1 MTLRTIFFLLLFI
14 LVGNTSYA
22 QLEIV
27 HIPKAKKE
35 QLTKVTNQRRGVSD
49 PIQLPFWDD
58 FSTAHLFPSDSFWVG
73 GQNVS
78 ISRGAAI
85 HALSNNVLVFDGAD
99 AFGKNYANSSSQVA
113 LADTLLSRKIDLSN
127 IPIPL
132 GNTVYLS
139 FFWQIEG
146 LGELP
151 DEKDSIRLQ
160 FLDNAGTWET
170 VWSKKGGDPTSNED
184 FILENIKVETKYFHQ
199 DFQFKFQSFNS
210 LQGAFD
216 TWLIDYVYLNK
227 YRSSNETTF
236 NDLTLTSYPTSLF
249 GQYTAIPSN
258 QFFSDDFIPENF
270 LVPTNID
277 FLNMYAIF
285 NLVAYSAVV
294 RDTLTNTVLDI
305 LADEEIP
312 NKTFLS
318 YEEATFE
325 APSIGYSKIPK
336 SDSLLLELKCF
347 LNTADTL
354 LIQDIT
360 GVDTTFL
367 DWQRRNDTVRSYFS
381 INDYYAYD
389 DGSAE
394 FGAGINVNGGQLL
407 YRYIL
412 TEPDTLTH
420 IDINFPDIGKNLSG
434 TPIDLIVRNKLDNSD
449 NSILYLG
456 KNFSVKNPTSINEL
470 VAYPL
475 SVGVVV
481 QDTIYIG
488 FAQGTEER
496 LPVGLDKNTNSANN
510 IFINVNGTWQ
520 QNTELKGSLLMRPRF
535 ENGAMITGIHDIPNK
550 ENHIIIYPNPSNGVF
565 NISGEYTEASAY
577 DIQGKLLQA
586 TSKKQSIT
594 QSSINLTGYPKGFY
608 YLRFQTLNGVI
619 TKKVIT
625 R

>member
-1 MTLRTIFFLLLFI
+1 MTLRTIFFLLLF
-14 LVGNTSYA
+14 LMVGNAAHA

-27 HIPKAKKE
+27 HIPKVKE
-35 QLTKVTNQRRGVSD
+35 DHSVKIINQRRGAD
-49 PIQLPFWDD
+49 NPIALPFFDD
-58 FSTAHLFPSDSFWVG
+58 FSTASLFPSDSFWIG

-78 ISRGAAI
+78 VSKGAAVNGM
-85 HALSNNVLVFDGAD
+85 SNNVLVFDGAD
-99 AFGKNYANSSSQVA
+99 AFGKNYANIASKVE
-113 LADTLLSRKIDLSN
+113 LADTLLSRKIDLGS

-132 GNTVYLS
+132 ENTVYLS

-146 LGELP
+146 RGELP

-160 FLDNAGTWET
+160 FLDDTGTWET

-227 YRSSNETTF
+227 YRSSSETTF
-236 NDLTLTSYPTSLF
+236 NDLTLTSYSTSLF
-249 GQYTAIPSN
+249 GRYTAIPSS
-258 QFFSDDFIPENF
+258 QFFSDDFTPDDF
-270 LVPTNID
+270 LVPTYID
-277 FLNMYAIF
+277 FLNMYSIF

-294 RDTLTNTVLDI
+294 RDTLTNTVLDV
-305 LADEEIP
+305 LADEKNP
-312 NKTFLS
+312 NKPFLS
-318 YEEATFE
+318 FARDTFE
-325 APSIGYSKIPK
+325 ADHITYTKIPK
-336 SDSLLLELKCF
+336 SDSLLLELTYF

-360 GVDTTFL
+360 GMDTTFL
-367 DWQRRNDTVRSYFS
+367 DWQRRNDTARSYFS
-381 INDYYAYD
+381 IDDYYAYD

-456 KNFSVKNPTSINEL
+456 KNFSVQNPTNINGL

-475 SVGVVV
+475 SVGVIV

-488 FAQGTEER
+488 FAQGTSER
-496 LPVGLDKNTNSANN
+496 LPVGLDKNTDSSDN
-510 IFINVNGTWQ
+510 IFINVNGVWQ
-520 QNTELKGSLLMRPRF
+520 QNAELKGSFLMRPRF
-535 ENGAMITGIHDIPNK
+535 KNGAVITGIHDVPKK
-550 ENHIIIYPNPSNGVF
+550 ENHITIYPNPSNGVF
-565 NISGEYTEASAY
+565 NISGKYTKASVY
-577 DIQGKLLQA
+577 DIQGKMLQ
-586 TSKKQSIT
+586 TTFRKQSRT
-594 QSSINLTGYPKGFY
+594 QSLINLTGYPKGFY